1 MRREHGFTLIEL
13 LVAASIMIVVLG
25 ATLTVFERFVLNANR
40 NQDQTDAATAARNT
54 LDLMARQLRNHASPA
69 PDQQLGID
77 KATAYDLIFQT
88 VDQTKPAGS
97 ANQKNVS
104 RVRYCL
110 DSSVPTNE
118 KLWMQTQTWTTAAT
132 PAAPSTAICPD
143 PAWPPANTRVLVDH
157 VTNQVNGQNRPV
169 WTANDPV
176 LAHVSAIQSRLFV
189 DRNVNQPPKEQLLDT
204 TITFRNI
211 NQPPRAQFTYL
222 VSADGSVALNATGSR
237 DPEGDRITY
246 QWFDGTDLVG
256 QGLAFTWEDV
266 TSGFHTITLTV
277 TDSSGLSEST
287 SQTVNIP

>member
-25 ATLTVFERFVLNANR
+25 ATLTVFERFVINTNR
-40 NQDQTDAATAARNT
+40 NQDQTDAASAARNT
-54 LDLMARQLRNHASPA
+54 LDLMAKQLRNHASPA

-77 KATAYDLIFQT
+77 KATGYDLIFQT

-97 ANQKNVS
+97 SNLKNVS

-110 DSSVPTNE
+110 DPSVPDNE

-132 PAAPSTAICPD
+132 PPAPSSVVCPD
-143 PAWPPANTRVLVDH
+143 PAWATTKVLVDH
-157 VTNQVNGQNRPV
+157 ITNQFNGQNRPI
-169 WTANDPV
+169 WTANDPQ
-176 LAHVSAIQSRLFV
+176 LAHVSAMQSRLYV

-204 TITFRNI
+204 TINFRNT

-222 VSADGSVALNATGSR
+222 VNANGSVALNASGSR

-246 QWFDGTDLVG
+246 QWFDGTDLIG
-256 QGLAFTWEDV
+256 QGLAFTWDDV
-266 TSGFHTITLTV
+266 SSGFHTITLTV
-277 TDSSGLSEST
+277 TDSSGLTEST
-287 SQTVNIP
+287 SQDMNVP

>member
-25 ATLTVFERFVLNANR
+25 ATLTVFERFVLNTNR
-40 NQDQTDAATAARNT
+40 NQDQTDAATGARNA

-77 KATAYDLIFQT
+77 KATGYDLIFQT
-88 VDQTKPAGS
+88 VDQPKPAGS
-97 ANQKNVS
+97 LNQKNVS

-110 DSSVPTNE
+110 DSSVPANE
-118 KLWMQTQTWTTAAT
+118 KLWMQTQTWQTAAT
-132 PAAPSTAICPD
+132 PAAPSSAVCPD
-143 PAWPPANTRVLVDH
+143 PAWQTTRVLVDH

-169 WTANDPV
+169 WTANDPQ
-176 LAHVSAIQSRLFV
+176 LSHVSAIQSKLYV

-204 TITFRNI
+204 TITFRNT
-211 NQPPRAQFTYL
+211 NQPPRAQFSYF

-246 QWFDGTDLVG
+246 QWFDGTDLIG
-256 QGLAFTWEDV
+256 QGLAFTWDG
-266 TSGFHTITLTV
+266 TSSGFHTITLTV

-287 SQTVNIP
+287 SQDVNIP